1 MRQWVGN
8 NEPEGEIAKVFRRC
22 ERSTIEERA

>member
-1 MRQWVGN
+1 MQWVGN
-8 NEPEGEIAKVFRRC
+8 NEPEGEIAKVFCRC